1 MVCVYVVLQILKV
14 WKNKILVM
22 KKILI
27 IYHFLENVKIFLHIL
42 IQRKS
47 GWKLLESNCI
57 HRWLYLMEGI
67 FTSNIGAC
75 SERLIITNL
84 TNDLIDIYPYDEF
97 DNGHEFEFW
106 IILHEEEGKGGEYS
120 KYNGEPYLFDPPR
133 KDLFEGSGVPSFLST
148 PKRWTKMI
156 MSVKHIDDY
165 QKIMNY
171 LLFLETHRCPGTDR
185 TFPLQEDPEADTF
198 IIQKFNR
205 DLVYY
210 NNMQKLIKK

>member
-1 MVCVYVVLQILKV
+1 M
-14 WKNKILVM
+14 
-22 KKILI
+22 
-27 IYHFLENVKIFLHIL
+27 
-42 IQRKS
+42 
-47 GWKLLESNCI
+47 
-57 HRWLYLMEGI
+57 LYLMEGI

-84 TNDLIDIYPYDEF
+84 TNDLIDIYPYDES
-97 DNGHEFEFW
+97 DNDHEFEFW

-165 QKIMNY
+165 KKIMNY
-171 LLFLETHRCPGTDR
+171 LLFLEIYRYPGTDR
-185 TFPLQEDPEADTF
+185 TSPLQEDPEVDTF

>member
-1 MVCVYVVLQILKV
+1 
-14 WKNKILVM
+14 
-22 KKILI
+22 
-27 IYHFLENVKIFLHIL
+27 
-42 IQRKS
+42 
-47 GWKLLESNCI
+47 
-57 HRWLYLMEGI
+57 MEGI

-84 TNDLIDIYPYDEF
+84 TNDLIDIYPYDES
-97 DNGHEFEFW
+97 DNDHEFEFW
-106 IILHEEEGKGGEYS
+106 LLLHEEEGKGGEYS

-165 QKIMNY
+165 KKIMNC
-171 LLFLETHRCPGTDR
+171 LLFLETHRYPGTDC
-185 TFPLQEDPEADTF
+185 TSPLQEDPEADTF

-210 NNMQKLIKK
+210 NIMQKLIKK